1 MTSSDHAVEALKHL
15 IIEAFQAVPHPGIAA
30 IAACDCQECE
40 GYRAWYGTHT
50 WQDLLAELRGMENE
64 SWASCLFEPA
74 AVHNFLP
81 AFMSYSLERTDS
93 DADIHWDII

>member
-1 MTSSDHAVEALKHL
+1 
-15 IIEAFQAVPHPGIAA
+15 
-30 IAACDCQECE
+30 
-40 GYRAWYGTHT
+40 
-50 WQDLLAELRGMENE
+50 LLAELRGMENE